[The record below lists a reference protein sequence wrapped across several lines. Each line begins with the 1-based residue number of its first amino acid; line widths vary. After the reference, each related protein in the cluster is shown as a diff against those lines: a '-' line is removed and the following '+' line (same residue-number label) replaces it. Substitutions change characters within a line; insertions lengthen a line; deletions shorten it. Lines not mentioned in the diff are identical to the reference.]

1 MMRNLIIFMLLSV
14 TFVLAAEIPPGYYD
28 GTEGMSGDALRAALN
43 DIIDGHTMI
52 SYSAV
57 WNALKETDKDP
68 DNPDNV
74 ILLYTG
80 WSVSNSGYPIW
91 NREHV
96 WAKSHG
102 DFGTGMGAGTDL
114 HHMKPTDVD
123 VNSAR
128 GNKDFDN
135 GGVQH
140 PVATGCY
147 YDNDS
152 WEPRDEVKGD
162 VARMIFYM
170 DVRYEGENGEIDLV
184 AMDAVNTSPL
194 PQHGKLSTLLEWN
207 GFDPPDEFEENRNDI
222 IYEDYQGNRNPFI
235 DHPNFANL
243 IWGELEADFS
253 AEPLSGNAPLQVQF
267 TDLSSGS
274 ATIISWKWD
283 FDNDGNIDSEEQNP
297 SHIYQN
303 GGTFSVFLRVED
315 EYGLADSITQT
326 DLITVNTNGVQELPA
341 ADFAMSNY
349 PNPFNPS
356 TTITLNVPQTAL
368 VTNIEIYNL
377 KGQKVRTLPVSPSQN
392 HTVSI
397 VWNGTDDND
406 KPVSAGIYL
415 YKLNITQSPI
425 KKMLLLK

>member
-1 MMRNLIIFMLLSV
+1 MLLSA

-140 PVATGCY
+140 PIATGCY
-147 YDNDS
+147 YD
-152 WEPRDEVKGD
+152 
-162 VARMIFYM
+162 
-170 DVRYEGENGEIDLV
+170 
-184 AMDAVNTSPL
+184 SPA
-194 PQHGKLSTLLEWN
+194 STRQA
-207 GFDPPDEFEENRNDI
+207 FH
-222 IYEDYQGNRNPFI
+222 PF
-235 DHPNFANL
+235 
-243 IWGELEADFS
+243 GME
-253 AEPLSGNAPLQVQF
+253 
-267 TDLSSGS
+267 
-274 ATIISWKWD
+274 
-283 FDNDGNIDSEEQNP
+283 
-297 SHIYQN
+297 
-303 GGTFSVFLRVED
+303 
-315 EYGLADSITQT
+315 
-326 DLITVNTNGVQELPA
+326 
-341 ADFAMSNY
+341 
-349 PNPFNPS
+349 
-356 TTITLNVPQTAL
+356 
-368 VTNIEIYNL
+368 
-377 KGQKVRTLPVSPSQN
+377 
-392 HTVSI
+392 
-397 VWNGTDDND
+397 
-406 KPVSAGIYL
+406 
-415 YKLNITQSPI
+415 
-425 KKMLLLK
+425 